1 MSISEKFGSG
11 SVAGLSQVQVEESRA
26 KHGSNT
32 LTPPERT
39 PAWKQFLTTFNDPLI
54 IILLVALMLS
64 VGIAIYELFFIPRKG
79 FEALLEPFGIFFA
92 IILATLVG
100 FLVEYNANK
109 KFDVLNK
116 INDDVPVKV
125 VRGMTLAEAR
135 RKGAIMQVPRRDVVV
150 GDIVLVE

>member
-11 SVAGLSQVQVEESRA
+11 SVAGLSQAQVEESRA

-64 VGIAIYELFFIPRKG
+64 VGIALYELFFIPSKG
-79 FEALLEPFGIFFA
+79 FEALLEPLGIFFA

-125 VRGMTLAEAR
+125 VRGMTLAED
-135 RKGAIMQVPRRDVVV
+135 RKSVV
-150 GDIVLVE
+150 